1 MKDKKSNAKYWENEE
16 GETIIFGNS
25 FMRFYEKAGKLQF
38 GTVTQ
43 NKDGENNFFVK
54 FVLDKKELLG
64 SDEGIDYL
72 MQTLEDWKNEND

>member
-1 MKDKKSNAKYWENEE
+1 MKDKKSDEKYWENEK
-16 GETIIFGNS
+16 GETIIFGKS
-25 FMRFYEKAGKLQF
+25 FMRCYEKAGKLQF
-38 GTVTQ
+38 GSVFK